1 MWIKQPWKA
10 YSHPQDM
17 FRGKGIGVN
26 EGIDTLLHPLN
37 NMLWPLHCLCWEDH
51 FLYQGKLGSKQGGF
65 DPCSPHIHSKQ
76 KLVHIRPLEIISLCF
91 LLGCTTS
98 FSLTGC

>member
-65 DPCSPHIHSKQ
+65 DPCSPPTSIPS
-76 KLVHIRPLEIISLCF
+76 RNWFISDLLKSF
-91 LLGCTTS
+91 LSAFCWDVPPA
-98 FSLTGC
+98 SL